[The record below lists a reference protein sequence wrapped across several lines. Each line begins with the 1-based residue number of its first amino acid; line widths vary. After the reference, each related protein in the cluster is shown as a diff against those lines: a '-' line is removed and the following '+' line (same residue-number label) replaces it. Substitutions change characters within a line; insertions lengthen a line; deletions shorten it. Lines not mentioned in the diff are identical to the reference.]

1 MANDISKVQLPL
13 SVVTEVV
20 KKAKDASTIAAL
32 CPSKPKLFA
41 DDKHLVFNPTAEAE
55 VVAEGAKKDSYEI
68 DLNPIE
74 GKRFK
79 VVTTTHVS
87 DELKWADED
96 NKLEIVSNI
105 IDDQGLS
112 PHARGART
120 TGGSALPLPGI
131 IPACAGSTKSSSA
144 RGSQGGDYPRMRGE
158 HHREARRIASFRGS
172 SPHARGALL
181 HLVGELGPGGIIPAC
196 AGSTQRC
203 HGARQ
208 DVRDHPRMRGEHILP
223 DTSHALSGGSSPH
236 ARGALD
242 ADQRRRVHAGIIP
255 ACAGSTHPWRRLLRR
270 WRDHPRMRGEHVSL
284 PTDIVPLMGSSPHA
298 RGAPMVRPPY
308 LMTQGIISACAGS
321 TSRRNCATC
330 GSGDHPRMR
339 GEHSLCWDRKTPRE
353 GSSPHARGAL
363 LLAPGYVEEPG
374 IIPACAGSTSGPP
387 CRQCRR
393 GDHPRMRGE
402 HCAM

>member
-68 DLNPIE
+68 HLNPIE

-79 VVTTTHVS
+79 VVTTTRVS

-131 IPACAGSTKSSSA
+131 IPACAGSTRSS
-144 RGSQGGDYPRMRGE
+144 RGSPGSRWDHPHMRGE
-158 HHREARRIASFRGS
+158 HRSEDVQLVRQKGS
-172 SPHARGALL
+172 SPHARGAPPHV
-181 HLVGELGPGGIIPAC
+181 HLVAHDHGIIPAC
-196 AGSTQRC
+196 AGSTPRRC
-203 HGARQ
+203 CALCRP
-208 DVRDHPRMRGEHILP
+208 RDHPRMRGEH
-223 DTSHALSGGSSPH
+223 
-236 ARGALD
+236 
-242 ADQRRRVHAGIIP
+242 
-255 ACAGSTHPWRRLLRR
+255 
-270 WRDHPRMRGEHVSL
+270 
-284 PTDIVPLMGSSPHA
+284 
-298 RGAPMVRPPY
+298 
-308 LMTQGIISACAGS
+308 
-321 TSRRNCATC
+321 
-330 GSGDHPRMR
+330 
-339 GEHSLCWDRKTPRE
+339 
-353 GSSPHARGAL
+353 
-363 LLAPGYVEEPG
+363 LAPF
-374 IIPACAGSTSGPP
+374 
-387 CRQCRR
+387 
-393 GDHPRMRGE
+393 
-402 HCAM
+402 

>member
-55 VVAEGAKKDSYEI
+55 VVAEGAKKGSYEI

-79 VVTTTHVS
+79 VVTTTRVS

-131 IPACAGSTKSSSA
+131 IPACAGSTPRRCRA
-144 RGSQGGDYPRMRGE
+144 LCRPRDHPRMRGE
-158 HHREARRIASFRGS
+158 HARGGETCPRLRGS
-172 SPHARGALL
+172 SPHARGAPVETLKNGRRPRFLTRARVHIRILPHRGMAERQTRQGSSL
-181 HLVGELGPGGIIPAC
+181 HARGAPADIMEAWGVVGIIPAC

-208 DVRDHPRMRGEHILP
+208 GVRDHPRMRGK
-223 DTSHALSGGSSPH
+223 HASAATDDLIPAGSSPH
-236 ARGALD
+236 ARGA
-242 ADQRRRVHAGIIP
+242 HP
-255 ACAGSTHPWRRLLRR
+255 ARHEPRALR
-270 WRDHPRMRGEHVSL
+270 
-284 PTDIVPLMGSSPHA
+284 
-298 RGAPMVRPPY
+298 
-308 LMTQGIISACAGS
+308 GIISACAGS
-321 TSRRNCATC
+321 TRT
-330 GSGDHPRMR
+330 
-339 GEHSLCWDRKTPRE
+339 W
-353 GSSPHARGAL
+353 
-363 LLAPGYVEEPG
+363 
-374 IIPACAGSTSGPP
+374 
-387 CRQCRR
+387 
-393 GDHPRMRGE
+393 
-402 HCAM
+402 